1 MVDME
6 QLSRVALSVL
16 GWSLGGM
23 LALVVARYAYRWM
36 VPFDAQKELLEDRN
50 TAVGVSKGM
59 YLIAAGVILHGI
71 IVGQTVVDTLWVEIL
86 LMAGLYLLGLLLL
99 WIGRLVMVRVTP
111 YDFNE
116 QIHIKDNLAV
126 GLIEGSYY
134 VGFAIIIHSAL

>member
-1 MVDME
+1 MVDVE
-6 QLSRVALSVL
+6 QLGRVALSVL
-16 GWSLGGM
+16 GWSVGGM
-23 LALVVARYAYRWM
+23 LALVVARYVYRWM

-71 IVGQTVVDTLWVEIL
+71 IVGQSLVHELWVEIL

-99 WIGRLVMVRVTP
+99 WVGRLVMVRVTP